1 MNSTT
6 NPSAIRSRN
15 EITKALIKLMGKYP
29 YHEITVTQIV
39 METDLVRKTFYRNFT
54 SKNDVL
60 DAIINNAIIEYTDA
74 IIESDEDPLTVI
86 FSFCDKNRKLLNLL
100 HKNNMLYLLLL
111 KLNETLPKISEA
123 TDKEKNPFAKLMTGL
138 EPDYLIAFNVGAV
151 WNVIFKWVDRGM
163 TDSPEKIRTN
173 IEDYL
178 KRIN

>member
-29 YHEITVTQIV
+29 YNEITVTQIV
-39 METDLVRKTFYRNFT
+39 METDLVRKTFYRNFN
-54 SKNDVL
+54 SKDDVL
-60 DAIINNAIIEYTDA
+60 DSIINSAIIEYTDA
-74 IIESDEDPLTVI
+74 LIESDEDPLTVI
-86 FSFCDKNRKLLNLL
+86 FTFCDKNKKLLKLL

-111 KLNETLPKISEA
+111 KLNETLPKISGT
-123 TDKEKNPFAKLMTGL
+123 TDKEK
-138 EPDYLIAFNVGAV
+138 PDYLIAFNIGAV